1 MSVMQQPTEP
11 EPSAGPPHRARGVFD
26 GLRRWFGRGRREG
39 DSDERPP
46 RLPSPDALV
55 LLCRPQGEPEAEL
68 FRGILADNDIRSM
81 VKNRDAVG
89 VDGGGWGASWKYEL
103 WVLRRDLRRSRE
115 ILGVEAEGA
124 DGEG

>member
-1 MSVMQQPTEP
+1 MMQQPGEP
-11 EPSAGPPHRARGVFD
+11 EPSVAPPPPARGAFER
-26 GLRRWFGRGRREG
+26 LRRWIGRGRTHG
-39 DSDERPP
+39 DSGRPP

-81 VKNRDAVG
+81 VKNRDAVA
-89 VDGGGWGASWKYEL
+89 VDGGGWGAPWKYEL
-103 WVLRRDLRRSRE
+103 WVLRRDLRRARE
-115 ILGVEAEGA
+115 IVGVEGA